1 MKKKYLV
8 AYVQMFYFLLTAIWP
23 FIHLDSFL
31 KITGPKT
38 DIWLVKTVSLLIL
51 PYVFLILYVLKIRRS
66 ALVMLVI
73 ILCSAGLAGIDLYYY
88 IHDMIRWTYMI
99 DFILEVTFIVYW
111 IFIIRSVSQKR
122 SFKI

>member
-8 AYVQMFYFLLTAIWP
+8 AYVQMFYFLLTAVWP
-23 FIHLDSFL
+23 FVHLESFL

-66 ALVMLVI
+66 PLVILVI
-73 ILCSAGLAGIDLYYY
+73 ILCSAGLAGIDLYY
-88 IHDMIRWTYMI
+88 IHDVIRWTYMI

-111 IFIIRSVSQKR
+111 IFIIRSVSQKK